1 MKIALLLQVILWA
14 AAGDERPACPTRDA
28 VAQALSP
35 ALGTKTSGTLPAD
48 VQITDAGDA
57 FAVAVRGQVQRYS
70 DPARDCVERARI
82 AAVFVA
88 LALSPPAT
96 PPVPAPVPAIITAP
110 PPPPA
115 APPVATTTTTIRAT
129 LAGRSDTGAGGGRTA
144 TSGTAIGGEAR
155 LSVGRRTLGI
165 EATAGALSSTTTP
178 LGEVRVH
185 EQRFPCSVAATF
197 RRHATTHVELVG
209 ALGVSLTPFTLHGQG
224 LMPQSPGTR
233 LDVGGRAELA
243 ARWTGHAV
251 APFAGV
257 HVEYFPRT
265 YDIAVTPLN
274 VIGTTAP
281 LQVGVSA
288 GLDFTLRGPR

>member
-14 AAGDERPACPTRDA
+14 ATGSERPACPTRDA

-35 ALGTKTSGTLPAD
+35 ALGKTTSGTLPAD

-57 FAVAVRGQVQRYS
+57 FEVAVRGQVQRYS

-88 LALSPPAT
+88 LVLSPPAT
-96 PPVPAPVPAIITAP
+96 PPLPAPPPAPIVLP

-115 APPVATTTTTIRAT
+115 PPVTTTTIQTAI
-129 LAGRSDTGAGGGRTA
+129 AGRSDTAVAGGRTA
-144 TSGTAIGGEAR
+144 TTGTAIGAEAR
-155 LSVGRRTLGI
+155 LSVGRRALAV
-165 EATAGALSSTTTP
+165 EAAAGALSSTTST
-178 LGEVRVH
+178 LGQVRVR

-197 RRHATTHVELVG
+197 RRHAGAHVELAG
-209 ALGVSLTPFTLHGQG
+209 ALGVSLTPFTLKGQG
-224 LMPQSPGTR
+224 LMSPSPATR
-233 LDVGGRAELA
+233 LDVGGRAEVA

-257 HVEYFPRT
+257 HVEYFPHT
-265 YDIAVTPLN
+265 YDIAVMPAGA
-274 VIGTTAP
+274 IGRTAP
-281 LQVGVSA
+281 LQVGISA